1 MLVAAVVV
9 RTHPI
14 WAAWRNTNWRCTGQ
28 RVLAVRHDPGE
39 VDLYPVGA
47 TVYAEWVRENIYLLP
62 EE

>member
-1 MLVAAVVV
+1 MAGVVV
-9 RTHPI
+9 RTAYLGSLVEYELEMH
-14 WAAWRNTNWRCTGQ
+14 GQ